1 MPEIYV
7 ARQPIY
13 DEGLRAHGYELLF
26 RGGPAGLTD
35 GGGIV
40 DGDQATSQVI
50 VNTFTEIGF
59 ERLVG
64 RRRAFVNITRAFA
77 TGSLPLPFPP
87 DRTVLEVL
95 ETIDID
101 EEVVAVVRHLAGSGY
116 AIALDDVGDDLA
128 THPLLPIATYVKIDV
143 RQHDEDM
150 QRELLAV
157 CRTHPRVQT
166 IAEKVETREEFA
178 AAQAL
183 GFTYFQG
190 FFLSRPNLVG
200 SRSLSPRRFAFMDL
214 LAKLSQPECGF
225 EDIEASVRLDVG
237 LSYRVLR
244 AVNSA
249 DFGLRRKIS
258 SLREAMV
265 MLGLERLRSW
275 VLLMAVADTGDTS
288 EEQLSTAM
296 TRARMCE
303 LLARK
308 VGVRPDVAFTTGML
322 SSLDFLL
329 DVPLADVVAQLP
341 LEQELEDALLRHTGP
356 LGQLLAAVG
365 AYERDE
371 PQPRVAPGVDLSDLG
386 NAYLSAVG
394 WSLQTYESVLAS

>member
-35 GGGIV
+35 GGGII

-59 ERLVG
+59 ERLAG
-64 RRRAFVNITRAFA
+64 HRRAFVNITRAFA

-101 EEVVAVVRHLAGSGY
+101 EEVVAGVRHLAGSGY

-143 RQHDEDM
+143 RQHAEDM

-265 MLGLERLRSW
+265 TLGLERLRSW
-275 VLLMAVADTGDTS
+275 VLLWPSPTPATPP
-288 EEQLSTAM
+288 
-296 TRARMCE
+296 R
-303 LLARK
+303 
-308 VGVRPDVAFTTGML
+308 
-322 SSLDFLL
+322 SSC
-329 DVPLADVVAQLP
+329 
-341 LEQELEDALLRHTGP
+341 R
-356 LGQLLAAVG
+356 
-365 AYERDE
+365 R
-371 PQPRVAPGVDLSDLG
+371 R
-386 NAYLSAVG
+386 
-394 WSLQTYESVLAS
+394 